1 MQTVGI
7 ITTYRQANW
16 GSVLQAYAL
25 QQVIDNMGFQSQIID
40 YAYPNEFHYIRGC
53 KRSRSWL
60 RNLPGNT
67 IERIKICFKQLPP
80 HRMDLLNRF
89 INQHM
94 RCTRRFVSYEDL
106 HQDPP
111 LYDIYVAGSDQI
123 WNPNTMLGDMSYM
136 LDFAPEEALRIS
148 YSSSFASLT
157 IPEHLQSDYREN
169 LSKFAHISVREKNGV
184 PVIKELLG
192 REATVVLDP
201 TLLLDRTHWAAIAQ
215 QAVPVSLPDKY
226 ILCYMLG
233 YTYNPDKSMSQ
244 ILHQLQDQ
252 YQMPVIAMNQ
262 LPSSFHGEEYR
273 LPKSYGKGIEEF
285 LMLMNNA
292 SVVASSS
299 FHGTAFAL
307 NLGRPVIALT
317 DGSSKADDRISS
329 LMSGVGL
336 LDHIVYSNTTFPQ
349 ELHPE
354 YDVEQEQRS
363 LASLRSNSLAY
374 LMKTLQNN

>member
-1 MQTVGI
+1 MKTVGI

-25 QQVIDNMGFQSQIID
+25 QQVIDNMGLESHIID
-40 YAYPNEFHYIRGC
+40 YAYPNEFHYNRGY

-60 RNLPGNT
+60 RNLPGD
-67 IERIKICFKQLPP
+67 IVDRMLILLKQRPP
-80 HRMDLLNRF
+80 RKMNLLNRF
-89 INQHM
+89 ITQHM

-106 HQDPP
+106 HQNPP
-111 LYDIYVAGSDQI
+111 LYDVYVAGSDQI

-148 YSSSFASLT
+148 YSSSFASLS
-157 IPEHLQSDYREN
+157 IPERLQSDYRED

-184 PVIKELLG
+184 SVIQELLG
-192 REATVVLDP
+192 RDAAVVLDP
-201 TLLLDRTHWAAIAQ
+201 TLLLDRFQWTAIAQ
-215 QAVPVSLPDKY
+215 KATPVSLPDKY

-244 ILHQLQDQ
+244 ILHLLQKQ

-262 LPSSFHGEEYR
+262 LPSSFHGEEFL

-307 NLGRPVIALT
+307 NLGRPIIALA
-317 DGSSKADDRISS
+317 DGSSKADDRIPS

-336 LDHIVYSNTTFPQ
+336 LDHVVYSNTPLPTK
-349 ELHPE
+349 LHPE
-354 YDVEQEQRS
+354 YDEEKEQHS
-363 LASLRSNSLAY
+363 LASLRSVSMEYLRKSL
-374 LMKTLQNN
+374 LP

>member
-1 MQTVGI
+1 MKTVGI

-25 QQVIDNMGFQSQIID
+25 QQVIDNMGYQSQIID
-40 YAYPNEFHYIRGC
+40 YAYPNEFHYRRGC

-60 RNLPGNT
+60 RNLPGDT
-67 IERIKICFKQLPP
+67 VDRMLILLKQRPP
-80 HRMDLLNRF
+80 RKMELLNRF
-89 INQHM
+89 IIQHM

-157 IPEHLQSDYREN
+157 IPEQLQSDYREN
-169 LSKFAHISVREKNGV
+169 LSKFAYISVREKNGV

-244 ILHQLQDQ
+244 ILHQLQEQ

-262 LPSSFHGEEYR
+262 LPSSFHGEEFR
-273 LPKSYGKGIEEF
+273 LPKSYGQGIEEF

-307 NLGRPVIALT
+307 NLGRPIVALA

-336 LDHIVYSNTTFPQ
+336 LDHVVYSNTPLST

-354 YDVEQEQRS
+354 YDVEREQRS
-363 LASLRSNSLAY
+363 LSSLRSASLDY
-374 LMKTLQNN
+374 LRKALLP

>member
-1 MQTVGI
+1 
-7 ITTYRQANW
+7 
-16 GSVLQAYAL
+16 
-25 QQVIDNMGFQSQIID
+25 MGYQSQIID
-40 YAYPNEFHYIRGC
+40 YAYPNEFHYRRGC

-67 IERIKICFKQLPP
+67 VERIKICLKQLPP
-80 HRMDLLNRF
+80 QKMDLLNRF
-89 INQHM
+89 ITQHM

-148 YSSSFASLT
+148 YSSSFASLS
-157 IPEHLQSDYREN
+157 IPERLQSDYREN
-169 LSKFAHISVREKNGV
+169 LSKFTHISVREKNGV
-184 PVIKELLG
+184 PVIQDLLG

-201 TLLLDRTHWAAIAQ
+201 TLLLDRSQWSAIARK
-215 QAVPVSLPDKY
+215 ATPVSLPDKY

-244 ILHQLQDQ
+244 ILHQLQEQ

-262 LPSSFHGEEYR
+262 LPPSFHGEEFR

-307 NLGRPVIALT
+307 NLGRPVIALA

-336 LDHIVYSNTTFPQ
+336 SDHIVYSNNPLPK

-363 LASLRSNSLAY
+363 LASLRSASLDY
-374 LMKTLQNN
+374 LRKALLP

>member
-1 MQTVGI
+1 
-7 ITTYRQANW
+7 
-16 GSVLQAYAL
+16 
-25 QQVIDNMGFQSQIID
+25 
-40 YAYPNEFHYIRGC
+40 
-53 KRSRSWL
+53 
-60 RNLPGNT
+60 
-67 IERIKICFKQLPP
+67 
-80 HRMDLLNRF
+80 MDLLNRF
-89 INQHM
+89 IIQHM
-94 RCTRRFVSYEDL
+94 HCTRRFVSYEDL

-192 REATVVLDP
+192 REATVILDP
-201 TLLLDRTHWAAIAQ
+201 TLLLDRSQWSAIARK
-215 QAVPVSLPDKY
+215 ATPVSLPDKY

-244 ILHQLQDQ
+244 ILHQLQEQ

-262 LPSSFHGEEYR
+262 LPSSFHGEEFS

-307 NLGRPVIALT
+307 NLGRPIIALA

-336 LDHIVYSNTTFPQ
+336 SDHIVYSNNPLPK

-363 LASLRSNSLAY
+363 LASLRSASLDY
-374 LMKTLQNN
+374 LSRALKN